1 MSAPY
6 QHALCTHLAP
16 DWGLGQAEVHVT
28 KTWYRRCS
36 EDNGQSHVPGHSY
49 SNGATKNAT
58 GTPLWRGL
66 GGRGGGGRTHRTAAQ
81 GRGRG
86 CRGIS
91 TGICSSTPPS
101 RFYRALLCA
110 RPPAGAG
117 HSVEG
122 TDPPT
127 ACGAHRGGWPGL
139 SAAAQPAGPG
149 AAPGC
154 GRGKEPA
161 LSRDQAKPTLRVRYP
176 HHSINHFSD
185 WMRSVTYKGAHSDNE
200 KNGLN
205 SDDI

>member
-1 MSAPY
+1 MC
-6 QHALCTHLAP
+6 LDT
-16 DWGLGQAEVHVT
+16 
-28 KTWYRRCS
+28 
-36 EDNGQSHVPGHSY
+36 
-49 SNGATKNAT
+49 ATAT
-58 GTPLWRGL
+58 GPPKMPQAPHSGGDW
-66 GGRGGGGRTHRTAAQ
+66 GGRGGPRWAHSQ
-81 GRGRG
+81 DS
-86 CRGIS
+86 S
-91 TGICSSTPPS
+91 TGQRSVLQGDKHWHLLFHTPS

-127 ACGAHRGGWPGL
+127 PCGAHRGGWPGL

-154 GRGKEPA
+154 GWGKEPVLGRA
-161 LSRDQAKPTLRVRYP
+161 QAKPTLRVRYP
-176 HHSINHFSD
+176 YHSINHFSD
-185 WMRSVTYKGAHSDNE
+185 WMRSVTYKGAHGDNE